1 MKNILK
7 YTLVLF
13 TAFSFSLAN
22 AGELSVTGTA
32 KASYIIVSSD
42 SATGKQEAPKSLGV
56 ANEFN
61 LGAGGELENGMTW
74 GYNIN
79 IDDATVQDDGGLWL
93 NTPYGKIAINISQGG
108 LELSKAAALTATG
121 NRGSDS
127 GFAEDM
133 FEEWSIGDANNIA
146 YSLPAGLLPF
156 GIAATVAY
164 APSTTDDKDQSVNAV
179 MAANTGAI
187 TAPQN
192 SGKIFASGSVANAGR
207 TMTQYVVTAAPV
219 EGLSIG
225 ASYESFGG
233 SVGDTGQN
241 AEGGSWYA
249 SYAMGNAKVAY
260 GKSYVALPNAKTAD
274 VYETVL
280 GTKYSALIAVNDAL
294 SVSYGVEKSTATHML
309 NTTADVEQEVTQI
322 AAAYTMGGLTFAVSQ
337 NSYDNVAYTA
347 NKDAKSTVFNV
358 SMAF

>member
-13 TAFSFSLAN
+13 TAFSFSLVN

-42 SATGKQEAPKSLGV
+42 GSAGVQEAPKSLGV

-61 LGAGGELENGMTW
+61 LGAGGELDNGMTW

-127 GFAEDM
+127 GFQESM
-133 FEEWSIGDANNIA
+133 FEEWSIGGANHIE
-146 YSLPAGLLPF
+146 YTLPAILPF
-156 GIAATVAY
+156 GINAKVAY
-164 APSTTDDKDQSVNAV
+164 APSTGADADQSVNAII
-179 MAANTGAI
+179 AANTGVITTPNDSGAI
-187 TAPQN
+187 Y
-192 SGKIFASGSVANAGR
+192 ASGDIANVGR
-207 TMTQYVVTAAPV
+207 TMTQYQVTAAPID
-219 EGLSIG
+219 GLSIG
-225 ASYESFGG
+225 ASYETFGG
-233 SVGDTGQN
+233 AHGNTGQD

-249 SYAMGNAKVAY
+249 KYAMGNAQFAY
-260 GKSYVALPNAKTAD
+260 GKSYVALATAKTST
-274 VYETVL
+274 YESVF

-294 SVSYGVEKSTATHML
+294 SLSYGVEKSQATHVL

-337 NSYDNVAYTA
+337 NSYDNAAYTA
-347 NKDAKSTVFNV
+347 NKDVKSTVFNV

>member
-32 KASYIIVSSD
+32 KASYVIVSSS
-42 SATGKQEAPKSLGV
+42 SAGGVQEQPKSLGV

-61 LGAGGELENGMTW
+61 LTAGGELDNGMTW
-74 GYNIN
+74 GYNIG

-93 NTPYGKIAINISQGG
+93 NTAYGKIAINVSQGG
-108 LELSKAAALTATG
+108 LELSKAAALSATG

-146 YSLPAGLLPF
+146 YTLPAGLLPF
-156 GIAATVAY
+156 GIAASVAY
-164 APSTTDDKDQSVNAV
+164 APSTVDDTNQSVNNLV
-179 MAANTGAI
+179 AANSGVI

-192 SGKIFASGSVANAGR
+192 ELKIFASGSVANAGK
-207 TMTQYVVTAAPV
+207 TMTQYQVTAAPI
-219 EGLSIG
+219 EGLGIG
-225 ASYESFGG
+225 ASYETFGG
-233 SVGDTGQN
+233 ATGDTGQK

-249 SYAMGNAKVAY
+249 SYTMGNAQIAY
-260 GKSYVALPNAKTAD
+260 GKSYVALPTAKTAT
-274 VYETVL
+274 YESVF
-280 GTKYSALIAVNDAL
+280 GSKYSALIAVNDAF
-294 SVSYGVEKSTATHML
+294 SVSYGVEKSQATHVL
-309 NTTADVEQEVTQI
+309 NSTADVEQEVTQI

-337 NSYDNVAYTA
+337 NNYDNANYSA
-347 NKDAKSTVFNV
+347 NKDVKSTVFNV

>member
-32 KASYIIVSSD
+32 KASYVIVSSS
-42 SATGKQEAPKSLGV
+42 SAAGVQEQPKSLGV

-61 LGAGGELENGMTW
+61 LSAGGELDNGMTW
-74 GYNIN
+74 GYTIA

-156 GIAATVAY
+156 GIAASVAY
-164 APSTTDDKDQSVNAV
+164 APSTVDDANQSVNNLV
-179 MAANTGAI
+179 AANTGAI
-187 TAPQN
+187 TAANN
-192 SGKIFASGSVANAGR
+192 SGKIYTTGSVANAGK
-207 TMTQYVVTAAPV
+207 TMTQYQVTAAPI
-219 EGLSIG
+219 EGLGIG
-225 ASYESFGG
+225 ASYETFGG
-233 SVGDTGQN
+233 ATGDTGQK

-249 SYAMGNAKVAY
+249 SYTLGNAKIAY
-260 GKSYVALPNAKTAD
+260 GKSYVALPTAKTAET
-274 VYETVL
+274 YETVL
-280 GTKYSALIAVNDAL
+280 GSKYSALIAVNDAL
-294 SVSYGVEKSTATHML
+294 SVSYGVEKSTATHVL
-309 NTTADVEQEVTQI
+309 NSTADVEQEVTQI

-337 NSYDNVAYTA
+337 NSYDNANYTA
-347 NKDAKSTVFNV
+347 DKDVKSTVFNV